1 MNEVKGVKFVISDI
15 CKDGERENL
24 GKDRYKRKC
33 GEGNEGIEYED
44 TTKNF
49 KD

>member
-1 MNEVKGVKFVISDI
+1 
-15 CKDGERENL
+15 L

-49 KD
+49 KDWGRECWKIERKKDTNG